1 MNARRTPPSSRQVPA
16 RKPARRKAKPKES
29 TDHGSGGFL
38 TSLWKAFREGA
49 KQNQKER
56 KRR

>member
-1 MNARRTPPSSRQVPA
+1 MNARRIPPSSRQVPA
-16 RKPARRKAKPKES
+16 RKPARRKAMPKKP
-29 TDHGSGGFL
+29 TGHGSGSIL
-38 TSLWKAFREGA
+38 TSLWKAFREGG